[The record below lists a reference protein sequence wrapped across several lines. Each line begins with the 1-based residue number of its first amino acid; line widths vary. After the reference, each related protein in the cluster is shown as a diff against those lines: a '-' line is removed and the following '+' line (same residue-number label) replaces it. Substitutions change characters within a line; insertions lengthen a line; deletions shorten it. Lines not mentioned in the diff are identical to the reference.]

1 MVLNKN
7 GIANLLSVRLLEAE
21 GYKIEYK
28 TRGYWTVTTPN
39 VGPFA
44 GGRRIQDW
52 VQDQG
57 WLDSVIIFQRESEGV
72 IQGYPYIQADDPK
85 GVALLQTTIRQAYD
99 VAYERY
105 SKKEVEG
112 SILSQQVQARLGYP
126 LFIIL
131 HQVNYS

>member
-1 MVLNKN
+1 
-7 GIANLLSVRLLEAE
+7 
-21 GYKIEYK
+21 
-28 TRGYWTVTTPN
+28 
-39 VGPFA
+39 
-44 GGRRIQDW
+44 
-52 VQDQG
+52 
-57 WLDSVIIFQRESEGV
+57 VIIFQRESEGV